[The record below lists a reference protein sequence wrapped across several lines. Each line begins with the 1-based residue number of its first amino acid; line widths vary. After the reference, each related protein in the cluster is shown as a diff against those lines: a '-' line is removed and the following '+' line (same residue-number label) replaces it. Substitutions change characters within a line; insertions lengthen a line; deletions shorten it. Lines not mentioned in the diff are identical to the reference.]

1 MNTQTLLPLA
11 NPVKRTNLQP
21 ADMDR
26 ALELGAD
33 ELMNRIEFTL
43 SNRPRALQSARK
55 IYRRACRKLFGALER
70 HHRGSEQGEN
80 HHG

>member
-1 MNTQTLLPLA
+1 VNTQTLPSPA
-11 NPVKRTNLQP
+11 NPVKRTKLQP

-43 SNRPRALQSARK
+43 SNRPRALHSARR
-55 IYRRACRKLFGALER
+55 IYRRACKKLLGALER
-70 HHRGSEQGEN
+70 HYRKEQTQMVER
-80 HHG
+80 